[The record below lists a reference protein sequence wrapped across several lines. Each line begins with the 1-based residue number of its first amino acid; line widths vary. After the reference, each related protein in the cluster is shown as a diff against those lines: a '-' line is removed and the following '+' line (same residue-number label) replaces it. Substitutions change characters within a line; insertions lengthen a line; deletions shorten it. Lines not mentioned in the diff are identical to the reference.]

1 MNERYY
7 ERLKEAQK
15 KMRDIKKMQQKI
27 IDNTTQSANARQSSL
42 DNVNKKRLDITRKA
56 LQYK

>member
-1 MNERYY
+1 
-7 ERLKEAQK
+7 
-15 KMRDIKKMQQKI
+15 MRDIKKMQQKI

-42 DNVNKKRLDITRKA
+42 DNVNKKRLDIARKA